1 MGARHSSTSAA
12 YYHNRSLV
20 ATADDDGRQFARE
33 ILESCDP
40 QLAALYDVDVG
51 LFPGSGRM
59 MRTFRL
65 RHKQNGSL
73 LVVKVMWVFF
83 DDHESE
89 TERNG
94 GVSGST
100 ITDTSQNKSSTS
112 DAAAKGNPDGVLHSQ
127 QRELSRVFCALKDN
141 HNFAPFLYWKAGPAV
156 SNNSNNSFVTNN
168 ISNYNTGNTIAV
180 RPAVLVRPY
189 FYTTLSDRLASRPFL
204 DAVEKLWIVYQLLR
218 ALDDLHNSASS
229 TDDGKITPIVHG
241 FLTTENVGLSSWNW
255 VVLLD
260 LSASYKGRT
269 ALPDDDPSEY
279 LYYFQE
285 RQTTAQS
292 NATSSAPYNNNS
304 NNTSVSTSTQGG
316 GSQYQQNSSSQDIP
330 DASTTTREKRCY
342 LAPERFFT
350 PGNGQSNKSAHDK
363 KGEELESSE
372 TTGTSSSSS
381 SSTNTT
387 AQTLTPAMDIFS
399 AGCCIMETF
408 LNGERAFDLGDLM
421 EYRQRKTYTP
431 TLQQKLNKIEFSS
444 LRAACKHMLSLDPSQ
459 RLSAREYLDRLEA
472 SGLLPSS
479 FDTLARLMK
488 EVTTNTSSSSIPP
501 HRDMEQNELEP
512 DAGVVVNP
520 DARLAKAAA
529 CYATILYETTGIF
542 DEDGKKYFEKVLGQT
557 VANTIMNENDPEIN
571 KRLNEIEIISPVM
584 TEEKKE
590 SDQDTLFAETDA
602 LLKKLESLT
611 IFDEVEV
618 VSIASEEAMSF
629 THQSEASDEQ
639 DGNEISKVTDKGK
652 VRRSQLSESS
662 LLIYLQLV
670 LSTVRHVQRP
680 ASKLVA
686 LQLMNRVGKH
696 STDEAKLQRIVPVV
710 VSLLQDQD
718 PLVRA
723 SAVEVLTSIMS
734 IVESF
739 PPSDSKVFPQY
750 IFKRVA
756 HLVTDPSLVVRLAF
770 ARSVAV
776 LAETA
781 HRFLDISHAVRLYE
795 AVGGGGDGRRG
806 GSTATSQNKKVSDS
820 SSNVFGDEV
829 AKLLGESASI
839 KKDNPKTLSKADS
852 TETIG
857 SDIMGAGRTLISSAY
872 SSDLGA
878 LHETVSRWVVH
889 ITTDASEH
897 SSPAKRALLN
907 DMARL
912 CNFFGLDGVM
922 AFILP
927 QILSFLNDRKDWQLR
942 ASLFEHLQSVCQFIG
957 RAATEHFVLPILETA
972 LVDSEEVVISRA
984 LHCISE
990 LLRMGLLSRGV
1001 FLGRLAQGGSD
1012 ESPGYVHCVSMHC
1025 SCPSTL

>member
-20 ATADDDGRQFARE
+20 VTADDDGRQFARE

-65 RHKQNGSL
+65 KNKQNGSL

-94 GVSGST
+94 GVSDST
-100 ITDTSQNKSSTS
+100 TDTSQNKSSTS
-112 DAAAKGNPDGVLHSQ
+112 DAAAKGNPDGVLHYQ
-127 QRELSRVFCALKDN
+127 QRELSRVFRALKDN

-168 ISNYNTGNTIAV
+168 ISNYNTGNAIAV

-229 TDDGKITPIVHG
+229 TDDGKIMPIVHG

-292 NATSSAPYNNNS
+292 NATS
-304 NNTSVSTSTQGG
+304 
-316 GSQYQQNSSSQDIP
+316 QNIP

-350 PGNGQSNKSAHDK
+350 PGNGQSNKSAQDK
-363 KGEELESSE
+363 KGEEIESSE
-372 TTGTSSSSS
+372 TTETSASSS
-381 SSTNTT
+381 SSTKIT

-431 TLQQKLNKIEFSS
+431 TLEQKLNKIEFSS

-479 FDTLARLMK
+479 FDTLERLMK

-501 HRDMEQNELEP
+501 HRDIEQNELEP
-512 DAGVVVNP
+512 DTGVVVNP

-557 VANTIMNENDPEIN
+557 AVANTIMNGNNQEIN
-571 KRLNEIEIISPVM
+571 KKLSEVEIISPVT

-611 IFDEVEV
+611 VFDEVEV

-629 THQSEASDEQ
+629 THQSKEFDEQ
-639 DGNEISKVTDKGK
+639 NGNKISKVTDKGK

-806 GSTATSQNKKVSDS
+806 GSTATSQNKKVSAS

-839 KKDNPKTLSKADS
+839 KKDNPKTLSRTDS

-857 SDIMGAGRTLISSAY
+857 SDIMGAGRILISSAY

-878 LHETVSRWVVH
+878 LHETVSRWVIH

-912 CNFFGLDGVM
+912 CNFFGLDAVM

-1012 ESPGYVHCVSMHC
+1012 ESPGYVHFVSTHC
-1025 SCPSTL
+1025 SCPSTP